1 MKCLHLKEADL
12 KWEDCVGILGTGGG
26 GRKWE
31 KRIGSFVVIFVV
43 VVVVDSIGVVV
54 CFAIYFVLFF
64 SL

>member
-12 KWEDCVGILGTGGG
+12 KWEDCVGILGTGG